1 MIPDDVG
8 EWVGKPHHVDI
19 VVHDA
24 IPQLKNLQQVSRP
37 ARGEVEETLQSR
49 TDKIAA
55 VTHGDISSSNLG
67 GREGFLL
74 TWDPNLCAV

>member
-1 MIPDDVG
+1 MIPDNVG

-37 ARGEVEETLQSR
+37 ARGEVEEPRQSQI
-49 TDKIAA
+49 DKIAA
-55 VTHGDISSSNLG
+55 VTRMREFHLTA
-67 GREGFLL
+67 GREGFG
-74 TWDPNLCAV
+74 TWDPNLRAA